1 MWLPFFISA
10 RAAGRR
16 YLLPNTPTRGQPA
29 GCWLFSVIMLTVFD
43 VLMIFSGP
51 DFILQCVD
59 NVSVHI
65 FSVSIM
71 RMFIPR

>member
-1 MWLPFFISA
+1 
-10 RAAGRR
+10 
-16 YLLPNTPTRGQPA
+16 
-29 GCWLFSVIMLTVFD
+29 MLTVLD

-65 FSVSIM
+65 FSGHKSNNPDEV
-71 RMFIPR
+71 PA